1 MKNLQTERLGIHV
14 TPALRAHLE
23 TAAAEDG
30 RSLSNQARRVLELW
44 AGERGLDLAAMN
56 GNAGWHAEAGDFGGA
71 NSGSHCLEQAL
82 KTWHDRDDPNRNK
95 KKVGGIGREQL
106 NAAVRAV
113 QVKDEPK
120 PAKPVAKP
128 AKWVDEL

>member
-1 MKNLQTERLGIHV
+1 MDNTMRK
-14 TPALRAHLE
+14 P
-23 TAAAEDG
+23 DP
-30 RSLSNQARRVLELW
+30 S
-44 AGERGLDLAAMN
+44 
-56 GNAGWHAEAGDFGGA
+56 DFGGA

-82 KTWHDRDDPNRNK
+82 KTLHDRDDPNRNK

>member
-1 MKNLQTERLGIHV
+1 MW
-14 TPALRAHLE
+14 
-23 TAAAEDG
+23 TAAPLVRAGHEDPN
-30 RSLSNQARRVLELW
+30 R
-44 AGERGLDLAAMN
+44 
-56 GNAGWHAEAGDFGGA
+56 
-71 NSGSHCLEQAL
+71 
-82 KTWHDRDDPNRNK
+82 HDRDDPNRNK